1 MSIFS
6 SETSAGGVVVWTAT
20 SYCRGMQENHG
31 NQQKESDIAQTSEPY
46 TCVKS
51 RDW

>member
-1 MSIFS
+1 
-6 SETSAGGVVVWTAT
+6 
-20 SYCRGMQENHG
+20 MQENHG

-51 RDW
+51 RD